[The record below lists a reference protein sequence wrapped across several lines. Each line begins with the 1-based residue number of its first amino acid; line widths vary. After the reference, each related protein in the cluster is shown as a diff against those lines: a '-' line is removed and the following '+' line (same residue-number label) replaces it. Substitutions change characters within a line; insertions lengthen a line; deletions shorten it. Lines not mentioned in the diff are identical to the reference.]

1 MRSSIVVLA
10 LVLLLSGA
18 ALSEGLTLGFMGGLN
33 LANVTGDDVENNEIK
48 LCFGGGAFL
57 NIPFSDLFSVQPE
70 LLYMMKGVKFGD
82 DTAPDLDFGVRL
94 SYIDFPVL
102 ARVAI
107 PTNGPITPCFL
118 AGPYVGFNTG
128 AEAYLEDEVIDI
140 KDDLKSTDFG
150 LVIGAGLDYDLGSG
164 SLILDARYCLGLTS
178 IDDDSTESQDVK
190 NTVISFMLGYG
201 FSI

>member
-18 ALSEGLTLGFMGGLN
+18 ALSEGMTFGFMGGLN
-33 LANVTGDDVENNEIK
+33 LANVTGDDAENNEIK

-57 NIPFSDLFSVQPE
+57 NIQLSDLFSVQPE
-70 LLYMMKGVKFGD
+70 LLYMMKGVKYGD
-82 DTAPDLDFGVRL
+82 DILPDFDVGLRL

-128 AEAYLEDEVIDI
+128 AEVYIEEDVTDM
-140 KDDLKSTDFG
+140 KDYTKSTDFG
-150 LVIGAGLDYDLGSG
+150 LVVGAGLDYDLGCG
-164 SLILDARYCLGLTS
+164 SLIFDARYCLGLTS
-178 IDDDSTESQDVK
+178 ISDDSSESVDVK
-190 NTVISFMLGYG
+190 NAVISFMLGYG